1 MRRPRGILRRAGGAH
16 DVHARARARVLIAA
30 VVVAV
35 LSAPALGVP
44 AAPSFAASSNSSSL
58 RASIDQLAQQWFQ
71 AQADL
76 QQIEANIAS
85 HEQQLQQLG
94 ATERVL
100 KIEATARAV
109 DLYVSKPNQLG
120 NVLDGSNAL
129 DTARRADFIQ
139 RANDKSDE
147 TFDALSALIV
157 RLKAERDA
165 LYKQRD
171 DRQTTLTQISV
182 YRATLD
188 HALERVRRAA
198 VQAAARNA
206 ARQLRAAASSS
217 ASPHNST
224 RLVEAT
230 PVAPAPIL
238 VVPPPAPVDSGT
250 YPEHNNPFLVC
261 TRERES
267 HGDYSV
273 VDSAGLYYGA
283 YQFSRDTWDVTAL
296 HAGRSDL
303 VGVLPNTASPYDQDE
318 LAWTLYQWQGSAP
331 WGGRC

>member
-1 MRRPRGILRRAGGAH
+1 MG
-16 DVHARARARVLIAA
+16 VVL
-30 VVVAV
+30 VAV
-35 LSAPALGVP
+35 LSAPALGVS
-44 AAPSFAASSNSSSL
+44 ASPSFAASSNSSSL
-58 RASIDQLAQQWFQ
+58 QASINDLAQQWFQ

-76 QQIEANIAS
+76 QNIEANITS
-85 HEQQLQQLG
+85 HEQQLQQLS

-100 KIEATARAV
+100 KVEATARAV

-129 DTARRADFIQ
+129 DTATRADLIQ
-139 RANDKSDE
+139 RANDKSNE
-147 TFDALSALIV
+147 TFDALSALLT

-165 LYKQRD
+165 LYQQRD
-171 DRQTTLTQISV
+171 QRQSTLTQISE
-182 YRATLD
+182 YRASLD
-188 HALERVRRAA
+188 RALERVRRAA
-198 VQAAARNA
+198 VQTAERNA
-206 ARQLRAAASSS
+206 ALQARAAASASKSS
-217 ASPHNST
+217 QASTNNT
-224 RLVEAT
+224 DRLVADT
-230 PVAPAPIL
+230 PVAPAPLL
-238 VVPPPAPVDSGT
+238 VVPPPAPSQSGT
-250 YPEHNNPFLVC
+250 FPEHNDPFLVC

-273 VDSAGLYYGA
+273 VDAAGLYYGA

-318 LAWTLYQWQGSAP
+318 LAWTLYQWQGTSP